1 MDLNQYTL
9 GTPHHLAARGVQA
22 EKLEA
27 VQKIKQKRME
37 MNAGVG
43 GGERKRE
50 RHTKTERA
58 WCGMGE
64 ISEYREGTTLIRR
77 KRL

>member
-37 MNAGVG
+37 MNAGG
-43 GGERKRE
+43 GGGGRE
-50 RHTKTERA
+50 RERETQRQKELGVE
-58 WCGMGE
+58 WE
-64 ISEYREGTTLIRR
+64 R
-77 KRL
+77 